1 VEWIWLAPPRI
12 QSLASAPMNQRQ
24 RKKLSRQLFTAILA
38 GDTAR
43 VKAALRAGADPEQG
57 DSEGTTPLY
66 VASVNGEAEV
76 ARLLLAAGAS
86 PDAESS
92 GLGSDGTPLCAAACW
107 GHAETVRELLAHGA
121 DPNLHEDHGAGRS
134 PLHWA
139 NIGPHPETAELL
151 KKAGATDT

>member
-1 VEWIWLAPPRI
+1 
-12 QSLASAPMNQRQ
+12 MNHRQ
-24 RKKLSRQLFTAILA
+24 WKKLSRQLFAAILA

-43 VKAALRAGADPEQG
+43 VQAALRAGADPEQG

-66 VASVNGEAEV
+66 VASVNGEAEI
-76 ARLLLAAGAS
+76 ARLLLTAGAA

-121 DPNLHEDHGAGRS
+121 DPNLHEDHGTGRS
-134 PLHWA
+134 PLQWA
-139 NIGPHPETAELL
+139 NIGPHTETAELL
-151 KKAGATDT
+151 RKAGAANT